1 MSAEQLPGNGGR
13 ISGRIRAGAADR
25 AAALHRLGTH
35 LAEGRLTVSEYDE
48 RSGAAARAVHLDELD
63 VLFGDLPAAA
73 GASVAAAPEPARAA
87 RWFWWTASG
96 TPVVAL
102 LLHLG
107 TGSTWWYL
115 LPVAGALVLFASPPA
130 RPQR

>member
-1 MSAEQLPGNGGR
+1 MEAEQRPGG
-13 ISGRIRAGAADR
+13 GRIRAGAADR

-35 LAEGRLTVSEYDE
+35 LAEGRLTVDEYDG
-48 RSGAAARAVHLDELD
+48 RSAAAARAVHLDELD
-63 VLFGDLPAAA
+63 ALFGDLPWP
-73 GASVAAAPEPARAA
+73 SVEPAEPEPPRAS
-87 RWFWWTASG
+87 RWLWWAASG

-115 LPVAGALVLFASPPA
+115 LPVVGALVLFASPPA
-130 RPQR
+130 RPQW